1 VARLPLLVSPAEL
14 HAALGDPAL
23 RVLDATVWLTLYPDG
38 SEVTI
43 ESGRTTFEQGHVPGA
58 GFADLVELSDPERPA
73 WLMLAAAER
82 FAAGMSRLGVGPGTH
97 VVAYDAVDG
106 IWAARLWWMLRVF
119 GFDEV
124 SVLDGGFRAWCD
136 MGGPVSTQAPG
147 HPPAQRFDAS
157 LRPEL
162 LATAEDVERHVLEGG
177 TCLVNALDA
186 PLFRGDVPIAHRRA
200 GRIPGSVNVAASG
213 LIDPAT
219 NRFLPEEEVRRH
231 FEAAGVLGERP
242 IVAYC
247 GGGIAASFDALAL
260 ALIGRDD
267 VAVYDGSLVEWAE
280 DPERPLETG

>member
-1 VARLPLLVSPAEL
+1 
-14 HAALGDPAL
+14 
-23 RVLDATVWLTLYPDG
+23 
-38 SEVTI
+38 
-43 ESGRTTFEQGHVPGA
+43 
-58 GFADLVELSDPERPA
+58 
-73 WLMLAAAER
+73 
-82 FAAGMSRLGVGPGTH
+82 
-97 VVAYDAVDG
+97 VAYDRKDG

-147 HPPAQRFDAS
+147 RPPAPRFDAS

-162 LATAEDVERHVLEGG
+162 LATVEDVERHVLEGG